1 MHIIL
6 LTYGKRALMLA
17 IINFIIILLK
27 SMHGFHVAQMVKN
40 LPAMLET

>member
-1 MHIIL
+1 MHVIL

-27 SMHGFHVAQMVKN
+27 SVHGFHVPQMVKN
-40 LPAMLET
+40 LPAVQET

>member
-27 SMHGFHVAQMVKN
+27 TIHGFHVAQMVKN
-40 LPAMLET
+40 LPVMWET